1 MDWFRSHHG
10 APTDPKWLLI
20 AKRAGVRPIHV
31 AGTWWALLDHA
42 SQHSERGR
50 VDDFDVETFA
60 LFAGMEE
67 EHVSRIVTTLCDKGM
82 IVDGRIAQ
90 WGKRQP
96 KREDETA
103 TERKRRSRA
112 NKKENGGNPPTGGK
126 SDTPDASD
134 ENDGH
139 AMSRNVTPDK
149 NRGDKSSSVTDVTG
163 TIVPHPAADFCKAI
177 FDSGVSLLTGTG
189 IAERNAR
196 SLVGRL
202 RQKLNDD
209 PAMLVILR
217 EAETNQPSDPAAW
230 LTAAVETRLG
240 TRTRQPAIQQTSSGL
255 RGPRPDPAIDLL
267 RQARAEQAA
276 GIGEN
281 EGGDSEAWP
290 ALPAYLTDR
299 S

>member
-1 MDWFRSHHG
+1 MSRWFRLYDEFLD
-10 APTDPKWLLI
+10 DPKIQRLH
-20 AKRAGVRPIHV
+20 P
-31 AGTWWALLDHA
+31 ALLKVLLNIWCVA
-42 SQHSERGR
+42 SRN
-50 VDDFDVETFA
+50 
-60 LFAGMEE
+60 
-67 EHVSRIVTTLCDKGM
+67 
-82 IVDGRIAQ
+82 DGRLPTCSDLSFSL
-90 WGKRQP
+90 RMT
-96 KREDETA
+96 EDETFRA
-103 TERKRRSRA
+103 VSKLSEAGFIDTDPDTGDQRPHGWNARQFRSDTSTDRVRAHRERQKSAKNDDPPKGGKKRRLKQ
-112 NKKENGGNPPTGGK
+112 NETFHETPP
-126 SDTPDASD
+126 DTETDTD
-134 ENDGH
+134 
-139 AMSRNVTPDK
+139 
-149 NRGDKSSSVTDVTG
+149 SSVTDVTG

-217 EAETNQPSDPAAW
+217 EAETQQPSDPAAW

-240 TRTRQPAIQQTSSGL
+240 TRTRQPAVQQASGGL

-267 RQARAEQAA
+267 RQAHAEQAA
-276 GIGEN
+276 GVGED